1 MFKKF
6 ITCIQT
12 TSLITSTITILTAL
26 STVHAAEKISVAYIE
41 FPPVFST
48 NADKQPEGFLID
60 LTKAVTSKVGVEAEF
75 ASYPPKRMVSNI
87 VTGES
92 ALWVGAAAIPD
103 FKDNTYIG
111 DSVVAKIDLRAYT
124 IGKKTPIAKKEDLN
138 GKSIIII
145 DGYGYGGWAD
155 YLKDP
160 KNAVKLEKTNSH
172 ESALKMLQSGRGD
185 YLLDYKQ
192 AVESTLK
199 TLAIK
204 DIQFNDVSSI
214 EAKFVV
220 SKKYPKGEELLKKL
234 ETAYIEL
241 KKEGKL

>member
-1 MFKKF
+1 MFKK
-6 ITCIQT
+6 IISCIRT
-12 TSLITSTITILTAL
+12 ALLISIITSW
-26 STVHAAEKISVAYIE
+26 STVQATEKISVAYIE

-48 NADKQPEGFLID
+48 NVDKQPEGFLID
-60 LTKAVTSKVGVEAEF
+60 LTKTVTSKIGVEAEF

-92 ALWVGAAAIPD
+92 TLWVGAAAIPD

-145 DGYGYGGWAD
+145 DGYGYGGWVD

-172 ESALKMLQSGRGD
+172 ESALKMLQSGRGE

-234 ETAYIEL
+234 EGAYTEL

>member
-1 MFKKF
+1 M
-6 ITCIQT
+6 
-12 TSLITSTITILTAL
+12 
-26 STVHAAEKISVAYIE
+26 
-41 FPPVFST
+41 
-48 NADKQPEGFLID
+48 
-60 LTKAVTSKVGVEAEF
+60 
-75 ASYPPKRMVSNI
+75 
-87 VTGES
+87 
-92 ALWVGAAAIPD
+92 
-103 FKDNTYIG
+103 
-111 DSVVAKIDLRAYT
+111 RAYT
-124 IGKKTPIAKKEDLN
+124 IGKKTPITKKEDLN

-155 YLKDP
+155 YLKNQ
-160 KNAVKLEKTNSH
+160 KNAVKLEKTNYH
-172 ESALKMLQSGRGD
+172 EPALEMLQSGRGD

-199 TLAIK
+199 TITVK